1 MTIKA
6 SSYDN
11 IKAKIT
17 VDRKDWHV
25 ISREESV
32 THIDK
37 PFIPG
42 LKHYSTAL
50 ASIMLPIYREIGQDN
65 LIKAHKEDPKNGIRK
80 LIAEYML
87 KRKERELNHE

>member
-1 MTIKA
+1 MLAK
-6 SSYDN
+6 SYDN

-25 ISREESV
+25 VSREESV
-32 THIDK
+32 THVDE
-37 PFIPG
+37 PFTLG

-65 LIKAHKEDPKNGIRK
+65 LIKAYREDPKNGIRE

>member
-25 ISREESV
+25 ISREETV
-32 THIDK
+32 NHVDE
-37 PFIPG
+37 PFSPG
-42 LKHYSTAL
+42 LTHYSKVIAGIL
-50 ASIMLPIYREIGQDN
+50 LPIYYEIGQDN

>member
-32 THIDK
+32 THVDK

-65 LIKAHKEDPKNGIRK
+65 LIKAHKEDPENGIRK

-87 KRKERELNHE
+87 KRKESELNHE

>member
-25 ISREESV
+25 ISREETV
-32 THIDK
+32 THVDE
-37 PFIPG
+37 PFSPG
-42 LKHYSTAL
+42 LTHYSKVIAGIL
-50 ASIMLPIYREIGQDN
+50 LPIYYEIGQDN

>member
-17 VDRKDWHV
+17 VDRKDWH
-25 ISREESV
+25 IINHEETV
-32 THIDK
+32 THVDE
-37 PFIPG
+37 PFSPG
-42 LKHYSTAL
+42 LTHYSKAIAGIL
-50 ASIMLPIYREIGQDN
+50 LPIYYEIGQDN
-65 LIKAHKEDPKNGIRK
+65 LIKAHQEDPKNGIRK
-80 LIAEYML
+80 LVHEYML

>member
-1 MTIKA
+1 MLAK
-6 SSYDN
+6 SYDN

-50 ASIMLPIYREIGQDN
+50 ASIMLQIGQDN